1 MCFYQLL
8 YSIDYNSC
16 YTNKDSASKEDTTNF
31 ENYCLE
37 IADIIYFDADF
48 KKFSKSLFTLYDA
61 IKNSIKCN
69 AELLE
74 NFILNVQSNN
84 DRNDINITLFDYDLY
99 YTWGDQQGLK
109 EIDEIDLEEEG
120 DVSYLRSLSIFVP

>member
-1 MCFYQLL
+1 MQT
-8 YSIDYNSC
+8 S
-16 YTNKDSASKEDTTNF
+16 
-31 ENYCLE
+31 
-37 IADIIYFDADF
+37 
-48 KKFSKSLFTLYDA
+48 
-61 IKNSIKCN
+61 KNSANHYSLCMMLSKTQLSAMQNYWKISC
-69 AELLE
+69 
-74 NFILNVQSNN
+74 NN